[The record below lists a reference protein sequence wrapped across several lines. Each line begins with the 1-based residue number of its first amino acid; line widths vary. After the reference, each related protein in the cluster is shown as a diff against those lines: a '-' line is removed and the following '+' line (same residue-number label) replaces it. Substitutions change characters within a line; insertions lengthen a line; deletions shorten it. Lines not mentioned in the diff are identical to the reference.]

1 MSGIAITGLDMFLFK
16 KKKEVVGID
25 IGSSSVKVVQL
36 KDNKGSFQLLNAG
49 IYPLSPEAIV
59 DNTLMDSTAIAVAI
73 KNLVSSLGI
82 KIKDVVCSI
91 SGNSVIIRK
100 IVLPAMPQEELEDQI
115 SWEAEQYIPFDI
127 NDVNMDFQILSPD
140 NKDPSKMNVLL
151 VASKKEIIN
160 DYVSVFSE
168 AGMQLSVVDIDSFA
182 IQNAFEANHD
192 FLPEDI
198 LALVNVGASVM
209 NINVIKDGITLFTR
223 DVQMGG
229 NLYTEEIQKQL
240 GLSSK
245 EAEVEKLLGHE
256 NDKESLRNV
265 ILKVNE
271 TLTQEIR
278 RSLDF
283 YNSTATDERI
293 SGIYVSGGCSKV
305 YGLMETISIK
315 IGLPADRINAFAK
328 LKFNDKDFD
337 PEYLQEIAP
346 FMTVAVGLAIR

>member
-1 MSGIAITGLDMFLFK
+1 MFLFK

-36 KDNKGSFQLLNAG
+36 KDNKGFLQLLNAG
-49 IYPLSPEAIV
+49 IYPLPPEAIV
-59 DNTLMDSTAIAVAI
+59 DNTLMDSTSIAAAI
-73 KNLVSSLGI
+73 KNLASSLGI

-140 NKDPSKMNVLL
+140 SNDPSKMNVLL
-151 VASKKEIIN
+151 VASKKDIIN
-160 DYVSVFSE
+160 DYVSVFNE
-168 AGMQLSVVDIDSFA
+168 AGMQLSVVDVDSFA
-182 IQNAFEANHD
+182 VQNAFEANHD
-192 FLPEDI
+192 YSSEDI
-198 LALVNVGASVM
+198 IALVNIGASVM

-229 NLYTEEIQKQL
+229 NLYTEEIQKQI
-240 GLSSK
+240 GLSSEDA
-245 EAEVEKLLGHE
+245 EAGKLLAHE
-256 NDKESLRNV
+256 SFNEPLRNV

-271 TLTQEIR
+271 TITQEIR

-283 YNSTATDERI
+283 YNSTASDDRI
-293 SGIYVSGGCSKV
+293 SGVFVSGGCSKV
-305 YGLMETISIK
+305 YNLIDTIAEK
-315 IGLPADRINAFAK
+315 IGLPVDKLNPFAK
-328 LKFNDKDFD
+328 LKYNEKDFD
-337 PEYLQEIAP
+337 PEYLEEIAP
-346 FMTVAVGLAIR
+346 FMTVPVGLAIRRVGDK